1 MEIKSILVH
10 VDASPRS
17 AVRLHIARQLAR
29 EHDSAQVTALFAV
42 EPQPMP
48 VPVAVPAG
56 PVPEVLVPKQVAPEQ
71 RARARAIFD
80 SALAEYG
87 PPLEW
92 HEVQGDLPAWGVAQ
106 AALYADL
113 LVLGQYDPDHL
124 PTFDVPKDLVESV
137 IVDSGRPALV
147 IPHTGTFDSVGRN
160 VLIAW
165 KPSRETAR
173 AVGGA
178 LPLLKR
184 ADRVQ
189 VVAWGRDSFAPAE
202 TTFGIDPYLTW
213 HGVEAKI
220 HRHPEPPTELGEILL
235 SRVAD
240 ENADLLVMGCYSHS
254 RLREM
259 VLGGVTRTVLKSMTV
274 PVLMAH

>member
-17 AVRLHIARQLAR
+17 AVRLHIAHQLAR
-29 EHDSAQVTALFAV
+29 EHDSAHVTALFAV
-42 EPQPMP
+42 EPQP

-80 SALAEYG
+80 AALAEHG
-87 PPLEW
+87 PPLVW

-113 LVLGQYDPDHL
+113 LVLGQYDPNHL
-124 PTFDVPKDLVESV
+124 PTYDVPKDLVESV

-147 IPHTGTFDSVGRN
+147 IPHTGMFDILGRN
-160 VLIAW
+160 ILVAW

-173 AVGGA
+173 AVSGA

-189 VVAWGRDSFAPAE
+189 VVAWGKDSFTPAE
-202 TTFGIDPYLTW
+202 TTFGIERYLAW
-213 HGVEAKI
+213 HGVEAKA
-220 HRHPEPPTELGEILL
+220 HRYPEPATELGEILL
-235 SRVAD
+235 SHAAD
-240 ENADLLVMGCYSHS
+240 ESADLMVMGCYSHS
-254 RLREM
+254 RLREL